1 MPSQL
6 WSKDT
11 KPAGSLWQ
19 KPLSPPASAQHRP
32 LASPLSPAEARVKNP
47 GRRYA
52 QVVKL
57 KPEHY
62 ERYKEVHAAVW
73 PEVAK
78 QIKNC
83 NIIDCKYKQD
93 MQNLCS
99 HMCHAMQ
106 KLQSGCLVS
115 LYLSL
120 LLIPAMGRYPGAS
133 GFEDCGV
140 RDAGRVGDTYHDR

>member
-19 KPLSPPASAQHRP
+19 KPLSPPASAQHQP

-62 ERYKEVHAAVW
+62 DRYKEVHAAVW

-83 NIIDCKYKQD
+83 NIIDCTYIQK
-93 MQNLCS
+93 
-99 HMCHAMQ
+99 HTHA
-106 KLQSGCLVS
+106 CTTCIWLV
-115 LYLSL
+115 LPL
-120 LLIPAMGRYPGAS
+120 A
-133 GFEDCGV
+133 F
-140 RDAGRVGDTYHDR
+140 